1 MAGFGCPPRVLAN
14 IQPKTSVRALWCN
27 VRSYNEV
34 RRFQVT
40 GPSLRFTTVSLFGDM
55 PTTRTEYICGLNTRS
70 ESRSCSG
77 HSATT
82 PPTNVQYEYGPLR
95 AHIHNS
101 DLHYRFEL
109 EIEKRIYT
117 AFQVN
122 EYGSPKWIKPR
133 RTEPQK
139 RSGRTVHT
147 HTETIDTGER
157 RELF

>member
-1 MAGFGCPPRVLAN
+1 M
-14 IQPKTSVRALWCN
+14 
-27 VRSYNEV
+27 
-34 RRFQVT
+34 T
-40 GPSLRFTTVSLFGDM
+40 GPSLRFTTVRLSGDM
-55 PTTRTEYICGLNTRS
+55 PTTRTEYICGLNMRS

-82 PPTNVQYEYGPLR
+82 PPTNVRYEYGPLR
-95 AHIHNS
+95 AYIHNR

-122 EYGSPKWIKPR
+122 EYGSPKWMKPR
-133 RTEPQK
+133 QTEPQK

-147 HTETIDTGER
+147 HTETIDAGER
-157 RELF
+157 WEFFHYTARAASLFTRTPRTIFCECTSSLFPAVCAKRPSA